1 MDGWMD
7 GWMDGSIDIPK
18 TYTYTITN
26 IRLPSRVAEATLA
39 WTDRPAPWRPRHV
52 STVAAASPPWQATT
66 FARNAAQLQRKPFGD
81 TTNDTTV
88 DGFL

>member
-7 GWMDGSIDIPK
+7 RQIYPRLTHTQSLI
-18 TYTYTITN
+18 N
-26 IRLPSRVAEATLA
+26 ICLPSQVAEATLA
-39 WTDRPAPWRPRHV
+39 WTDRPAPSRPRHV